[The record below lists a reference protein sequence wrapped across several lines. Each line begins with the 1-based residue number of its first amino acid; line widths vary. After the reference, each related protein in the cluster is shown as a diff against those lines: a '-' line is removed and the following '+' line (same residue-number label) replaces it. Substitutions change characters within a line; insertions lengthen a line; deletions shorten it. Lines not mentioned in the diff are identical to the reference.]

1 MLDTRT
7 TIRNFLDLQFDLE
20 ALIRGVHD
28 LEDDG
33 TIVTIRWSDGS
44 LDKVPTYKFYKAF
57 VGSMYGLLTI
67 GNVPLSYAYSGLNI
81 DGKLSS
87 KIVSAVTS
95 EINFRNCNIKE
106 VVAQYV
112 ILNKDVQVTSLDEI
126 AELDTKVLN
135 VQKDARIGKI
145 YPDVLSA
152 RTMDTTGGVCT
163 VETVKANNTS
173 RAPMDSY
180 LYWPRMAAFRSLLVI
195 DGPMKTYDASIS
207 DRSMESIYVYAPY
220 VSSGTATMQVAGS
233 NEVPEGEYPRYSVT
247 NLSLLYPYKSFGRVS
262 STELKLEMLA
272 PRDEDQHKVVTVR
285 NVSDNEVTACNV
297 WTFSQDSYEGQ
308 TRTRVTSIS
317 TVTIPAY
324 SAIDFIFFFTY
335 SNDVLY
341 AYMLPTKA
349 LT

>member
-7 TIRNFLDLQFDLE
+7 TIRSFLDLQFDLE
-20 ALIRGVHD
+20 ALIRGVRD

-57 VGSMYGLLTI
+57 VGSIYGLLTI
-67 GNVPLSYAYSGLNI
+67 GNIPLSYAYSGLNI

-106 VVAQYV
+106 VVADYV
-112 ILNKDVQVTSLDEI
+112 TLNKEVQVTSLDDVEEI
-126 AELDTKVLN
+126 DTKVLN
-135 VQKDARIGKI
+135 VHTDAQIGKI

-152 RTMDTTGGVCT
+152 KTMDTTGGVFT
-163 VETVKANNTS
+163 VEAVKANNTS
-173 RAPMDSY
+173 RTPMDSY
-180 LYWPRMAAFRSLLVI
+180 LYWPRMASFKPLLVI

-220 VSSGTATMQVAGS
+220 VSGGTATMQVAGR

-247 NLSLLYPYKSFGRVS
+247 NLALLYPYKSFGRVS
-262 STELKLEMLA
+262 STELKLEMLS
-272 PRDEDQHKVVTVR
+272 PRDVDQHKVVTVR
-285 NVSDNEVTACNV
+285 NVSANDITACNV
-297 WTFSQDSYEGQ
+297 WTFSQDSYGGNP
-308 TRTRVTSIS
+308 RVQVSAIS
-317 TVTIPAY
+317 HVTIPAY